1 MKKPRVLVVDDDPK
15 IVSLVQMYLEHG
27 GCDVTVAYN
36 GTQALEESEL
46 ERPDLVVLDVMLPR
60 MGGVEVCRRLRE
72 RSGVPII
79 MLTARAGEDDT
90 LAGLEAGADD
100 YVTKPFSP
108 RELVARVR
116 TVLRRA
122 ASGGD
127 GAARDAQPIVLGRL
141 SLDPSR
147 HEARVAG
154 RLVAL
159 TRREL
164 ALLEA
169 LARAPGRAFTRA
181 QLLER
186 AFPGEPTLERTVDA
200 HVKNLRRKLGR
211 AVRIETVFG
220 VGYRL
225 AVDA

>member
-15 IVSLVQMYLEHG
+15 IVSLVRLYLEHA
-27 GCDVTVAYN
+27 GCDVTAAYN
-36 GTQALEESEL
+36 GTQALEESARD
-46 ERPDLVVLDVMLPR
+46 RPDLVVLDVMLPR
-60 MGGVEVCRRLRE
+60 LGGVEVCRRLRAQG
-72 RSGVPII
+72 SVPII

-122 ASGGD
+122 AN
-127 GAARDAQPIVLGRL
+127 AAADASAEPLVRGRL
-141 SLDPSR
+141 SVDTAR
-147 HEARVAG
+147 RQARVSG
-154 RLVAL
+154 RAVSL
-159 TRREL
+159 TPREF

-169 LARAPGRAFTRA
+169 FVRAPGRAFTRA

-186 AFPGEPTLERTVDA
+186 AFQGESALERTVDA
-200 HVKNLRRKLGR
+200 HVKNLRRKLGK
-211 AVRIETVFG
+211 AARIETVFG
-220 VGYRL
+220 HGYRL
-225 AVDA
+225 ADDA